1 MVGARGKITDALGR
15 ERKATRASFG
25 KVRKLPSGRYQ
36 ASYVGPD
43 GGRHTA
49 PQTYV
54 AKIDAESWLAVQ
66 RAQIVQGEWAPAIVK
81 AKDVLQRERAQT
93 LGTYAADWIKTRT
106 GRNGEPLRH
115 TTRAEYER
123 MLRLPDSAK
132 DTKNGKDRGGPLAPL
147 VTMPLAAI
155 TPESVRSWYSK
166 LVKAGQ
172 KTTAARAYGLL
183 RSVLQTAVQDGLIP
197 VNPCQIRGAQNAS
210 TGKKTLP
217 PTSAELLIIQQSMPE
232 HLRAAVSVAAWG
244 ALRYGELTELRRKDV
259 TFDGDVAMVN
269 VTRAV
274 TRVKGGGFHVGPPK
288 SEAGVRTVAL
298 PPAVS
303 RELKQHIEQHAQ
315 PGPDGLLFPS
325 VSGGHLGEST
335 FVRAW
340 YPARA
345 AAGRDDLP
353 WHGLRHFGLSRYALT
368 GATLREIQERAGHS
382 TIAAAMRYQ
391 HGGNRDAELAAR
403 MAELS

>member
-1 MVGARGKITDALGR
+1 
-15 ERKATRASFG
+15 
-25 KVRKLPSGRYQ
+25 
-36 ASYVGPD
+36 
-43 GGRHTA
+43 
-49 PQTYV
+49 
-54 AKIDAESWLAVQ
+54 
-66 RAQIVQGEWAPAIVK
+66 
-81 AKDVLQRERAQT
+81 
-93 LGTYAADWIKTRT
+93 
-106 GRNGEPLRH
+106 
-115 TTRAEYER
+115 

-132 DTKNGKDRGGPLAPL
+132 DTKNGKDRGGPLAPPL

-155 TPESVRSWYSK
+155 TPPESVRSWYSK

-244 ALRYGELTELRRKDV
+244 ALRYGGELTELRRKDV

-298 PPAVS
+298 PP
-303 RELKQHIEQHAQ
+303 R
-315 PGPDGLLFPS
+315 PC
-325 VSGGHLGEST
+325 
-335 FVRAW
+335 RA
-340 YPARA
+340 
-345 AAGRDDLP
+345 
-353 WHGLRHFGLSRYALT
+353 S
-368 GATLREIQERAGHS
+368 
-382 TIAAAMRYQ
+382 
-391 HGGNRDAELAAR
+391 
-403 MAELS
+403 